1 MFEKIQSLSCLI
13 FEEMKKLLNE
23 LFIWLMFDKGSN
35 DSKIRGIAFFFLL
48 KIGFDAIPL
57 RLRIGKKG
65 RVDTLP

>member
-1 MFEKIQSLSCLI
+1 
-13 FEEMKKLLNE
+13 MKKLLNE

-35 DSKIRGIAFFFLL
+35 GSKIRGIALFFL

-57 RLRIGKKG
+57 RLQIGKKG